1 MKRISSTPKKKKKK
15 QKLQEDEDK
24 RIVIINNVQMPTP
37 PESDLRTLNLYGDI
51 NEKLG
56 ADVISGLLY
65 LESTSHIQIDPEEV
79 EELEHPAIVARS
91 ISMMVST
98 HGGAASDMFSILDV
112 MDIIKTRTC
121 DIETFGVG
129 KVMSAGVPILAAGTK
144 GKRKVG
150 RNCRIMLHNV
160 MAGTGGT
167 IFSMENELEEIK
179 WVQERYIECL
189 ANYTKLT
196 PSKIKKLLKT
206 QKDVYISAEEAIK
219 MGIADEII

>member
-91 ISMMVST
+91 ISMMVSRC
-98 HGGAASDMFSILDV
+98 SKCPPVEPFSILYLRRRFLFRQPV
-112 MDIIKTRTC
+112 VVAEPAAYAKWMSTTV
-121 DIETFGVG
+121 VG
-129 KVMSAGVPILAAGTK
+129 LFCPQKRPMSAAVKNARAAD
-144 GKRKVG
+144 
-150 RNCRIMLHNV
+150 
-160 MAGTGGT
+160 
-167 IFSMENELEEIK
+167 
-179 WVQERYIECL
+179 CL
-189 ANYTKLT
+189 AR
-196 PSKIKKLLKT
+196 SR
-206 QKDVYISAEEAIK
+206 
-219 MGIADEII
+219 